1 MLPQEALGRTA
12 PPQVEH
18 CKHGFTLMEG
28 NSLKKAWK
36 PYMLSKKLGQL
47 SSQDLPPPLKTP
59 KARAKRRPRSA
70 PPTIPPSEQEHLV
83 VARDYDNTPAQKLT
97 WEELNAL
104 QGRACLT
111 ERHIPQTCSAMLG
124 GLLRQM
130 LVEQESVGME
140 PSPADYMF
148 VLPKLIWPKPPGK
161 ARWKTRV
168 KNINERMALAQQGKW
183 KTLLEL
189 SMKLPLPTYEPTPEE
204 ELLDEHGLSQEVA
217 KKLHAAACQG
227 QVGKAW
233 KQMRSPP
240 PSKITKEVW
249 EEAKGKLK
257 PHHDAPP
264 SSVDAKSWH
273 PTVEQ
278 CTTVIYEL

>member
-1 MLPQEALGRTA
+1 
-12 PPQVEH
+12 
-18 CKHGFTLMEG
+18 
-28 NSLKKAWK
+28 
-36 PYMLSKKLGQL
+36 
-47 SSQDLPPPLKTP
+47 
-59 KARAKRRPRSA
+59 
-70 PPTIPPSEQEHLV
+70 
-83 VARDYDNTPAQKLT
+83 
-97 WEELNAL
+97 
-104 QGRACLT
+104 
-111 ERHIPQTCSAMLG
+111 MLG
-124 GLLRQM
+124 GLLCQM

-140 PSPADYMF
+140 PSPADYIF

-204 ELLDEHGLSQEVA
+204 ELLDEHGLSQEMA
-217 KKLHAAACQG
+217 RKLHAAACQG
-227 QVGKAW
+227 QVGKTW

-257 PHHDAPP
+257 PHHDVPP
-264 SSVDAKSWH
+264 LSVDAKSWH

-278 CTTVIYEL
+278 CTTVIYELKHNKTPDVGGWTTGKCQSGFSITASPSPLDCMAHQNCSPSPGHMPGKDLACSQTGRS